1 MVNLDSGTEMA
12 MAMVSVWEIRGLEL
26 GSYGV

>member
-1 MVNLDSGTEMA
+1 MVNLDSGTGMA
-12 MAMVSVWEIRGLEL
+12 MTMVSVWEIRGMEL

>member
-1 MVNLDSGTEMA
+1 MAMAMA
-12 MAMVSVWEIRGLEL
+12 MAMVSVWEIRGMEL